1 MKVLDIVKDNIVE
14 EDLEIMKKYE
24 PEPLI
29 GWEQF
34 EQAIRKRN
42 ESLNTIEDF
51 IEYSPIFN
59 KYKYKDAVTRVNTAI
74 EKINIQH
81 YYLL

>member
-34 EQAIRKRN
+34 EQAIRKR
-42 ESLNTIEDF
+42 
-51 IEYSPIFN
+51 
-59 KYKYKDAVTRVNTAI
+59 KR
-74 EKINIQH
+74 
-81 YYLL
+81 